1 VEWREAKS
9 APSYRDKILNE
20 LARIEAKEEL
30 RRRLEKISL
39 KEVVEIEQLHKLRDH
54 MGTPE
59 DKEINE
65 LIRREASLDA
75 FFQKVLEF
83 IARNLTEPESL
94 EMKNQILAAID
105 RARAI
110 EIQLIKTEEREL
122 SDDRRE
128 IEKDRPRGDFPS
140 TFGHI

>member
-1 VEWREAKS
+1 MEWREAKS

-83 IARNLTEPESL
+83 IARKLTEPESL